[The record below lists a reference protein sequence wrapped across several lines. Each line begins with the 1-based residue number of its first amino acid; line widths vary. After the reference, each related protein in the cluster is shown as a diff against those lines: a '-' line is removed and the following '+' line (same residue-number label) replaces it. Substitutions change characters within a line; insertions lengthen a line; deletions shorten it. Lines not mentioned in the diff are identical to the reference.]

1 MSADAAPPLV
11 VEARRVGTRPHAW
24 VRRFTRATVALLTTS
39 FAAMIVLSW
48 IYPAL
53 SQTPPVVSI
62 GLGVACLTAV
72 ATTAAALVA
81 QLACWIGPRSHA
93 ALSVDA
99 SGVRT
104 PSRLIPAAS
113 VESAWTLR
121 EPDGA
126 RVELQLDNGDVFGA
140 TVDTPEA
147 AAAVLDAAGVDP
159 SRRAMR
165 MPLGGAAAR
174 IGLGF
179 ITAIP
184 AACASSAVAVA
195 IAGVL
200 HLPSAALGF
209 LIFTLFTV
217 GLAAAVRLLAPP
229 VVSVGRDGLSV
240 RGGYSS
246 WFVSFDEIRQ
256 VVYGR
261 NEVTLLLRDGR
272 SRRIATYGATPARRE
287 ALSARIAA
295 GVEASRAPLD
305 LSVRLAALDRNG
317 RSVEEWRAALVDL
330 TDARDGYRQTDLTR
344 AEVQG
349 ALDDPNTS
357 PERRIGAAYAL
368 AAMDPHEGVTRVRVV
383 AETVAHEPVRIAL
396 EQAADGTLDEAS
408 LDAASRRHE

>member
-1 MSADAAPPLV
+1 
-11 VEARRVGTRPHAW
+11 
-24 VRRFTRATVALLTTS
+24 
-39 FAAMIVLSW
+39 MIVAW
-48 IYPAL
+48 IYP
-53 SQTPPVVSI
+53 SQSHTPPVVSL
-62 GLGVACLTAV
+62 GLGVAFFATV
-72 ATTAAALVA
+72 ATTLAALVA

-104 PSRLIPAAS
+104 ASRLIPVAS

-126 RVELQLDNGDVFGA
+126 RVELHLDNGDVFGA
-140 TVDTPEA
+140 SVDTPEA

-174 IGLGF
+174 IGLAF
-179 ITAIP
+179 VTAIP
-184 AACASSAVAVA
+184 VACSSSVVAVV
-195 IAGVL
+195 IAEAL
-200 HLPSAALGF
+200 HLHSEALGF
-209 LIFTLFTV
+209 LLFTLFTV
-217 GLAAAVRLLAPP
+217 ALAGAVRLLAPP

-240 RGGYSS
+240 RGGYNA
-246 WFVSFDEIRQ
+246 WFVPFDQIRH

-295 GVEASRAPLD
+295 GVEEARAPLD
-305 LSVRLAALDRNG
+305 LSARLTMLDRNG
-317 RSVEEWRAALVDL
+317 RSVEEWRAALAGL
-330 TDARDGYRQTDLTR
+330 AEDATEPRQTGLTR
-344 AEVQG
+344 DEVQA
-349 ALDDPNTS
+349 ALDDPHTS

-368 AAMDPHEGVTRVRVV
+368 AAMDPDEGVTRVRVV
-383 AETVAHEPVRIAL
+383 AETVAHEPVRVAL

-408 LDAASRRHE
+408 LDAASRQHR

>member
-1 MSADAAPPLV
+1 MSEDAAPPLV

-24 VRRFTRATVALLTTS
+24 VRRLSRSTVALLTTT

-48 IYPAL
+48 IYPTESQMPLAL
-53 SQTPPVVSI
+53 SI
-62 GLGVACLTAV
+62 GLGVAFLTAM
-72 ATTAAALVA
+72 ATAAAALIA

-93 ALSVDA
+93 ALALDA

-104 PSRLIPAAS
+104 SSRLIPAAS
-113 VESAWTLR
+113 IESAWTLR

-159 SRRAMR
+159 SRRALR

-174 IGLGF
+174 IGLGLVA
-179 ITAIP
+179 AIP
-184 AACASSAVAVA
+184 AACASSAVALAV
-195 IAGVL
+195 AGVL
-200 HLPSAALGF
+200 NLPSAALGF

-217 GLAAAVRLLAPP
+217 ALAAAVRFFAPP

-246 WFVSFDEIRQ
+246 WFVSFGEIGQ

-287 ALSARIAA
+287 ALYARIAA
-295 GVEASRAPLD
+295 SVEASGAPLE

-317 RSVEEWRAALVDL
+317 RPVEEWRAALAGLAV
-330 TDARDGYRQTDLTR
+330 ARDGYRQTGLTR
-344 AEVQG
+344 DEVQG

-383 AETVAHEPVRIAL
+383 AETVAHEPVRVAL
-396 EQAADGTLDEAS
+396 EKAAEGELDEAS
-408 LDAASRRHE
+408 LEAASKERG